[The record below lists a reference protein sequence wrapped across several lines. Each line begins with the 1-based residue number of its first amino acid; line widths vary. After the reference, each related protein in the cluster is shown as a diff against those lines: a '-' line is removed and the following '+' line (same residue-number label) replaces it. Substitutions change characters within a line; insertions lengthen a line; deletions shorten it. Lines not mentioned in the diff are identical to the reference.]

1 MNPCDIQDILPLV
14 CQPSRYLGSE
24 VNRVRK
30 DPARVG
36 LRVALAYPDL
46 YEVGTSHFGLQ
57 ILYGILNRRED
68 IAAERVFTPGQDM
81 EARLREAGLPLTS
94 LESGTPL
101 SQFDIIGISL
111 LYELNLTNVLT
122 MLDLSGIPF
131 FSRDRGPGH
140 PLVIAGGPC
149 TVNPEPVADFFDAVV
164 VGDGE
169 EVLPAMADLWLDW
182 KVGGDGRRETLLRSW
197 SRLTGVYIPAFFEAR
212 WDDRGFQTLSP
223 RFSDHAGVRRAVIA
237 SLDRAPF
244 PKSPVIP
251 FGRPVH
257 DRLRLEVARGCT
269 RGCRFCQAGMI
280 YRPVRER
287 SPGTLMALL
296 DEALAATGYEDL
308 SLLSLSTGDYGCIAP
323 LLSRLMARYAGEHLA
338 VSLPS
343 LRAGTLTP
351 ELMAQ
356 IKKVRKTGFTI
367 APEAGS
373 QRLRNVINKNI
384 RHEDI
389 LNTVSDAFSAG
400 WQIIKLYFMVGLP
413 TETEADVEAI
423 VDLVKD
429 LRRLSGPKGR
439 KGKINVSVGTFIP
452 KSHTPFQWCRQLSI
466 AESREKIET
475 LKERLRLP
483 GVQVKWQDPEVSF
496 LEGVF
501 ARGDRRL
508 APLLVEAYRS
518 GCRFDGW
525 GDQFR
530 FDLWRQALASASI
543 DADFFTTR
551 PRETGEPLPWDHI
564 DTGVTREF
572 LRAEWDA
579 ATAGETTGD
588 CRSGG
593 CNRCGVCDFDTLE
606 PVVFGPE
613 AMAGEDA
620 AAPAPDTR
628 PDSDT
633 RTLQVDYS
641 KLGPGRYFG
650 HLEMV
655 NIFMRAIRRAG
666 IPVKYSSGFHPMP
679 RISFNDPLPLGM
691 ESEQETFYL
700 TVPAH
705 VRPSEVPARLNAS
718 LPEGLAVEGCRLA
731 PSKSARQT
739 PGAARYRLRHK
750 HAVFDG
756 PALEAFAAAPSRIL
770 TRTTPKGREV
780 RVDLKEAV
788 IGIDRLSAH
797 ELEMTLGLSAGSI
810 VRPGCVIQAIFDL
823 PEDIHKQVRVTKLLT
838 TREMDPWTKN

>member
-14 CQPSRYLGSE
+14 SQPSRYLGSE

-30 DPARVG
+30 DPGRVR

-46 YEVGTSHFGLQ
+46 YEVGTSHFGMQ
-57 ILYGILNRRED
+57 ILYDILNRREET
-68 IAAERVFTPGQDM
+68 AAERVFAPAPDM

-94 LESGTPL
+94 LETGTPL
-101 SQFDIIGISL
+101 SRFDILGISL
-111 LYELNLTNVLT
+111 LYELNLTNMLT
-122 MLDLSGIPF
+122 LLDLSGIPF
-131 FSRDRGPGH
+131 FSRDRGPDH

-149 TVNPEPVADFFDAVV
+149 TVNPEPVADFLDAVV

-169 EVLPAMADLWLDW
+169 EVLPLMMDLWLAW
-182 KVGGDGRRETLLRSW
+182 REGGDGRRETLLRSW
-197 SRLTGVYIPAFFEAR
+197 SRLTGVYIPALFDPRRDEN
-212 WDDRGFQTLSP
+212 GFQTLVP
-223 RFSDHAGVRRAVIA
+223 RFPDHAGVRRAVVA
-237 SLDRAPF
+237 SLDRSPF
-244 PKSPVIP
+244 PTSPVIP

-287 SPGTLMALL
+287 SPETLMALL
-296 DEALAATGYEDL
+296 EEALAATGYEDL

-323 LLSRLMARYAGEHLA
+323 LLSRLMTRYAGEHLA

-384 RHEDI
+384 GHEDI

-413 TETEADVEAI
+413 TETGADVAAI
-423 VDLVKD
+423 VDLVKA
-429 LRRLSGPKGR
+429 LRRLPGPKGR

-452 KSHTPFQWCRQLSI
+452 KSHTPFQWCPQLSME
-466 AESREKIET
+466 ASREKIET

-483 GVQVKWQDPEVSF
+483 GVQLKWQDPEASF

-508 APLLVEAYRS
+508 APLLVEAYRR

-525 GDQFR
+525 GDRFR
-530 FDLWRQALASASI
+530 FDLWQAAFASAGI
-543 DADFFTTR
+543 DPECYVTR
-551 PRETGEPLPWDHI
+551 PRDPEEPLPWDHI

-572 LRAEWDA
+572 LRAEWA
-579 ATAGETTGD
+579 AALAAGTTGD
-588 CRSGG
+588 CRNGG
-593 CNRCGVCDFDTLE
+593 CNQCGVCDFKTLA

-613 AMAGEDA
+613 TLESGPVG
-620 AAPAPDTR
+620 PAPSVSGD
-628 PDSDT
+628 PET
-633 RTLQVDYS
+633 RTLQVDYA
-641 KLGPGRYFG
+641 KIGPGRYFG

-655 NIFMRAIRRAG
+655 NVFMRAIRRAG

-679 RISFNDPLPLGM
+679 RIAFHDPLPIGM
-691 ESEQETFYL
+691 ESEHESFYL
-700 TVPAH
+700 TVAGH
-705 VRPSEVPARLNAS
+705 VRTAEIPARLNAQ
-718 LPEGLAVEGCRLA
+718 LPEGLVVAGCRLA
-731 PSKSARQT
+731 PPKSARR
-739 PGAARYRLRHK
+739 PPDEVRYRIRHK
-750 HAVFDG
+750 QPVFDG
-756 PALEAFAAAPSRIL
+756 EALAAFAAAESRIL
-770 TRTTPKGREV
+770 TRTNAKGREV

-788 IGIDRLSAH
+788 AEIRRLSAH
-797 ELEMTLGLSAGSI
+797 ELEMTLRLSPGGI

-823 PEDIHKQVRVTKLLT
+823 SEEIGKQAVVRKLLPAPERAAW
-838 TREMDPWTKN
+838 TRN